1 MATFPCDNQSP
12 LNQPLDEKE
21 ISMKKL
27 LVGYVSRTGNTKKM
41 AEYIAE
47 GIRFS
52 GNDVVIKK
60 ISEIK
65 DAKDME
71 GFDGYVFGGP
81 TYHRDLVGSMK
92 TFLFLAQ
99 KVNMVG
105 KMGGAFGSYTHSGE
119 SAQMI
124 YDTMEN
130 VYKMDMIDLGALN
143 LKEHVIN
150 TEEGTRACQ
159 DYGKA
164 VGQKLA

>member
-1 MATFPCDNQSP
+1 
-12 LNQPLDEKE
+12 
-21 ISMKKL
+21 MKKL
-27 LVGYVSRTGNTKKM
+27 LVGYVSRTGNTKQM

-52 GNDVVIKK
+52 GNDVVVKK
-60 ISEIK
+60 IAEIK
-65 DAKDME
+65 DEKEIE

-124 YDTMEN
+124 FDTMEN
-130 VYKMDMIDLGALN
+130 VYKMDMVDLGALN
-143 LKEHVIN
+143 MKEQVIV
-150 TEEGTRACQ
+150 TQEGQRACQ